1 MLLLLNGPNLF
12 ISDIIYDIVD
22 FFNVLC
28 LNVASKFS
36 AIIKVIPK
44 LAYFIVISL
53 ISSYSKNCK
62 RSNVSKQTR
71 IFGVLYLSCMSV
83 RLLSLSSA
91 IHNTKLQSFKNLNLS
106 LTVTK

>member
-1 MLLLLNGPNLF
+1 MLLLLTGPNLF

-36 AIIKVIPK
+36 AIITVIPK

-62 RSNVSKQTR
+62 RPNVSK
-71 IFGVLYLSCMSV
+71 
-83 RLLSLSSA
+83 
-91 IHNTKLQSFKNLNLS
+91 
-106 LTVTK
+106 